1 MHISKEKAVCHEN
14 SRIGRWGWTSKSGL
28 SLDQNWMFVDKG
40 ERGFGV
46 RILDFFMD
54 VVNEWTLTKFLNEPS
69 PNCYFVFLSLFLLCK
84 FLVILIIFHV
94 I

>member
-69 PNCYFVFLSLFLLCK
+69 PNSWMNPHQI
-84 FLVILIIFHV
+84 VILFFFLPSFSASS
-94 I
+94 